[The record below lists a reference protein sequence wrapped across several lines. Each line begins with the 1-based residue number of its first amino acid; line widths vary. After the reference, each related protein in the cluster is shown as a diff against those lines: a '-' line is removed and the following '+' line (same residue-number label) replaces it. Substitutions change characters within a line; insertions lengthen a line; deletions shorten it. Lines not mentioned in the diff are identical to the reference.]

1 VPPSRR
7 HARTAQ
13 QPVRRPRVAGLRRPG
28 ADAPKEPTP
37 PVWQEPED
45 TDDSTEATQV
55 MAPVEAEDATE
66 ATQVIEPV
74 ETEEAPSEAEIAE
87 PDLGTDADTDTE
99 AADPEAAEDTG
110 ESAGS
115 TAESVRTRPA
125 GKRRARG
132 IVKPTDLKS
141 AEDEAAAPAP
151 RMVRTAEEQ
160 ARARRNLFINRAI
173 VFGVVA
179 LLFAGLALWFRGEVN
194 SLSGDDSNTALTDTA
209 KTSEA
214 IGQLRVAVEKTLS
227 YNYTDLASTENA
239 VREYVAG
246 RAQCEYEQLFG
257 QVKKLAPEQKLV
269 LTTKVRDIGV
279 SRLTGD
285 SAQLIVFID
294 QTTTRTGQNQT
305 TASGAQFG
313 IRAERQDGR
322 WKITQFDMLGQPLPN
337 GQQPPQC

>member
-1 VPPSRR
+1 MPPSRR

-13 QPVRRPRVAGLRRPG
+13 SPVRRPRVAGLRRPDAG
-28 ADAPKEPTP
+28 ASKDTTANEAAP

-45 TDDSTEATQV
+45 STEATQV
-55 MAPVEAEDATE
+55 MEPVEADE
-66 ATQVIEPV
+66 AVDQEVVAEP
-74 ETEEAPSEAEIAE
+74 EIAEPEIAE
-87 PDLGTDADTDTE
+87 PDLGTDTDTE
-99 AADPEAAEDTG
+99 VAED
-110 ESAGS
+110 EEEEL
-115 TAESVRTRPA
+115 AELAEPEPVRARPA

-132 IVKPTDLKS
+132 STMPTDLET
-141 AEDEAAAPAP
+141 AEAEAAPEP
-151 RMVRTAEEQ
+151 EPTIVRSAEEQ
-160 ARARRNLFINRAI
+160 AKARRNLFINLAI

-179 LLFAGLALWFRGEVN
+179 LVFAGLALWFRGEADN
-194 SLSGDDSNTALTDTA
+194 LTGGADSNNALTDTA
-209 KTSEA
+209 KNSEA

-239 VREYVAG
+239 VREYVSG
-246 RAQCEYEQLFG
+246 KAQCEYEQLFG

-269 LTTKVRDIGV
+269 LTTKVRDIGM

-285 SAQLIVFID
+285 AAQLIVFID

-337 GQQPPQC
+337 GQPAPSC